1 MALDR
6 DAGDRERIYR
16 ICRRSF
22 IALDGRGAFLYGGRW
37 NTPGTAIV
45 YASRTLALAALEALA
60 HFAPDTAPDDLVALT
75 IELPADATITR
86 PAEALPRDW
95 ARSLD
100 HRACQAAGDL
110 WARAGSALALRVPS
124 AIVPEEENVLLNPLH
139 AQMARVRVVAR
150 RDFVFDPRL
159 AG

>member
-22 IALDGRGAFLYGGRW
+22 AALDGRGAFLYGGRW
-37 NTPGTAIV
+37 NTRGTAVV
-45 YASRTLALAALEALA
+45 YASSTLALAALESLA
-60 HFAPDTAPDDLVALT
+60 HYSPDTAPDDLIAMT
-75 IELPADATITR
+75 IEIPAAATIAR
-86 PAEALPRDW
+86 LAEALPSDW
-95 ARSLD
+95 ARSSD
-100 HRACQAAGDL
+100 HPACQAAGDL

-139 AQMARVRVVAR
+139 AQMARVRIVAR